1 MRAIGTSRL
10 VLGSLQVF
18 GTPAVVQESEQ
29 FVLPFLS
36 AHPVP
41 DPQREATFTL
51 NQFNMAVALDDQGRD
66 LSHLHFYTFDQTF
79 LLALPTLLQRERLAG
94 VRRELLRHL
103 SVALGYVPS
112 WLSRTFSL
120 VAEPPAAQNELPAL
134 RLTPSGEQTPR
145 RNRFM
150 QKVLRHLVPA
160 GSMLDCWPAVP
171 ALTFAAHGKSYHF
184 GGTFPHH
191 KRATGRFTSD
201 SLGRVAPWTRIH
213 LIDASVFPSIAATT
227 FTLTIMANAHRI
239 TSELVTGRSW

>member
-1 MRAIGTSRL
+1 MTYRSGLLAVRLQEAGERATVLARDLSTGEIVRFDADRVFVGCGAIGTSRL
-10 VLGSLQVF
+10 VLGSLEVF

-120 VAEPPAAQNELPAL
+120 VAEPPAAQNELPSTQAHPFWRANASTQPL
-134 RLTPSGEQTPR
+134 YAKGTSTPR
-145 RNRFM
+145 CRWEHVGLLAR
-150 QKVLRHLVPA
+150 R
-160 GSMLDCWPAVP
+160 
-171 ALTFAAHGKSYHF
+171 
-184 GGTFPHH
+184 
-191 KRATGRFTSD
+191 
-201 SLGRVAPWTRIH
+201 
-213 LIDASVFPSIAATT
+213 PSSNIC
-227 FTLTIMANAHRI
+227 
-239 TSELVTGRSW
+239 RSWQELPLRWHFPTPQAGDRTLHK